1 MAGAAASAADAAPST
16 TITTNR
22 RVRSFTCG
30 TENTGWRLEVAW
42 GVCCAAATTLAQ
54 MGRMGKSGWT
64 VLAALLA
71 GAVIVVIALAGG
83 GKDKGTS
90 PPDRQPS
97 ATTKPDPSQPPA
109 HPEQDAAKV

>member
-1 MAGAAASAADAAPST
+1 MAGAAASAADTAPST

-42 GVCCAAATTLAQ
+42 GVGCAAATMLVQ

-71 GAVIVVIALAGG
+71 GAVIVVLARPGG
-83 GKDKGTS
+83 GKDKVALR
-90 PPDRQPS
+90 PDRQPS
-97 ATTKPDPSQPPA
+97 ATTKP
-109 HPEQDAAKV
+109 